1 MNSSFTD
8 GPDRIVGPERGA
20 EAELGV
26 KTGMLAPIDVTGFV
40 QDVDFIRVE

>member
-8 GPDRIVGPERGA
+8 GPDGIVGPEGGA

-26 KTGMLAPIDVTGFV
+26 KTGLLASIDVTGFV
-40 QDVDFIRVE
+40 QDVDFIGAE

>member
-8 GPDRIVGPERGA
+8 GPDGIVGPERGA

-26 KTGMLAPIDVTGFV
+26 KTGMLASIDVTGFV
-40 QDVDFIRVE
+40 QDVDFIGVE